1 MKTHLVVTA
10 MQTDMMGLWYPLSQL
25 VVLRVFYSCAGRNRE
40 ARSEGKG
47 GIVNDRGNPWVR
59 GTRGDGKLGG
69 NPPDIFN
76 GDRAMV
82 DQFMNQFNLYCITTL
97 DAEQMINPMKRTA
110 LFLGF
115 IKGPNVK
122 DWVKRW
128 TNWTIDQ
135 FTTGRATND
144 KYYWNE
150 VFRGFKNAFKD
161 TSAREHVEMRL
172 NHLLMVQHEVDIF
185 LAQFES
191 LAHKAQYPLDAAPTL
206 SLLASKLPFHMMNHI
221 YKVNRPQTFTD
232 WAATIHQYHQDN
244 TAVQNLCGLHDEG
257 TRKKPALQQKGFSLQ
272 QLAKILGIKMP
283 TPDVKILAGIDNA
296 RHVPE

>member
-69 NPPDIFN
+69 NLPDIFN

-82 DQFMNQFNLYCITTL
+82 DQFMNQFNLYHITNL
-97 DAEQMINPMKRTA
+97 DAEQMINPMKRMA

-115 IKGPNVK
+115 IKGPNIK

-144 KYYWNE
+144 KYYWNK
-150 VFRGFKNAFKD
+150 VFRCYDSDGKD
-161 TSAREHVEMRL
+161 
-172 NHLLMVQHEVDIF
+172 
-185 LAQFES
+185 
-191 LAHKAQYPLDAAPTL
+191 P
-206 SLLASKLPFHMMNHI
+206 
-221 YKVNRPQTFTD
+221 
-232 WAATIHQYHQDN
+232 
-244 TAVQNLCGLHDEG
+244 
-257 TRKKPALQQKGFSLQ
+257 
-272 QLAKILGIKMP
+272 
-283 TPDVKILAGIDNA
+283 
-296 RHVPE
+296 